1 MRKPCSHTTGI
12 CRSPQ
17 STYLIQR
24 QSCSQNGFIE
34 FTIYMTSH
42 LVKLPQS
49 WMTPVWNTFFRLGV
63 FISAGANA
71 LNIVQ
76 RCSTAVT
83 INERLFF
90 ESNFGEQAR
99 MKECLHSACLVTTR
113 YSSNEDWFRGNVF
126 GGSDEHAIK
135 PTCARLAGSV
145 GVGTPFGP
153 IHRINIC
160 HVHWIGVWRNL

>member
-1 MRKPCSHTTGI
+1 MCKPCSHTTGI

-113 YSSNEDWFRGNVF
+113 YSSNEDWFVETSFR
-126 GGSDEHAIK
+126 S
-135 PTCARLAGSV
+135 
-145 GVGTPFGP
+145 
-153 IHRINIC
+153 
-160 HVHWIGVWRNL
+160 IGFCVIWVCVSSSSSSRYSQVI